1 MTSWGGTSM
10 VTVLK
15 SILTILSTNGHKKK
29 SPGPLGPP
37 WTLPS
42 LKITPRSYSLTT
54 LMALSMTDAT
64 TMTTTTRAMN
74 AKPTLTACNKP
85 KVVYTKDPPLFWPV
99 EFPTITGQFDW
110 YHLHYPS
117 LAETYNPHLAPHPY
131 HGLGVLRVGHF
142 WGERQHSPPQLPV
155 HEHPSLRSHSHG
167 APYGANLADH
177 PLLAR
182 KCRPPFGGPQ
192 RSQDPEEHAPHEHRD
207 YHECAEQHPR
217 VGDARPKERQASGKE
232 RYDAPRGKQAVVG

>member
-10 VTVLK
+10 VTVLR
-15 SILTILSTNGHKKK
+15 SILTILSTNGHKKN

-85 KVVYTKDPPLFWPV
+85 KVVYTRDPPLFWPV
-99 EFPTITGQFDW
+99 DSPTMTGQFDW
-110 YHLHYPS
+110 YHLHYPT
-117 LAETYNPHLAPHPY
+117 LAETYHPHLAPHFN
-131 HGLGVLRVGHF
+131 HGPTISRVGLF
-142 WGERQHSPPQLPV
+142 WGERQYGPPQLAV
-155 HEHPSLRSHSHG
+155 HEYPPLGVHPHEPS
-167 APYGANLADH
+167 YGAYLADH
-177 PLLAR
+177 PLFA
-182 KCRPPFGGPQ
+182 
-192 RSQDPEEHAPHEHRD
+192 
-207 YHECAEQHPR
+207 
-217 VGDARPKERQASGKE
+217 GK
-232 RYDAPRGKQAVVG
+232 